1 MPETAGKGGKDEFM
15 QTITM
20 YLRAASVK
28 GTLVDEWNQAVSS
41 LPALT
46 RGLRAELVLK
56 LVDANGEPL
65 PDEALNY
72 GSWDFAVAND
82 WDTATAPQ
90 LRVTEGITVTGNEV
104 HVPLTETNT
113 EELIAALGTN
123 ESATFGCELAG
134 FESGETTPGFLLQ
147 FDISIRNRR
156 ADAGTGRPVPVS
168 DASYTAAQ
176 VRALFAASFEI
187 QLSYDG
193 REWKS
198 MDDYYNPGEEG
209 EEIDIWP
216 PTKFRFR
223 NRAVGHDWSDPVP
236 IVQGP
241 MGYAATIRVSRV
253 ITGEAGTEA
262 KVVNYG
268 TPNDA
273 YLTFTIPKGDK
284 GNAATVRIGDVEVVG
299 TDEEPEVTNSGTAND
314 AVLNFKIPR
323 GPAGETGHESYLY
336 VAYAENT
343 DGRGFSLLPAASRKY
358 RAEIQTDEPI
368 ETPTISDFA
377 GATWVKYLGD
387 DSTVYGDVLVADADT
402 SVSRV
407 SRIVFENATIR
418 RGIDG
423 EVIVRFKE
431 AGVTVD
437 EMNRYATINGRT
449 RLSSWTNGGGS
460 PSAIPGLETIK
471 PQTLGLLTQFPNYSA
486 FIG

>member
-1 MPETAGKGGKDEFM
+1 M

-28 GTLVDEWNQAVSS
+28 GTLVDEWNQALSS

-46 RGLRAELVLK
+46 RGMRAELVLK
-56 LVDANGEPL
+56 LVDANGA
-65 PDEALNY
+65 ALEGLDAY
-72 GSWDFAVAND
+72 ASWDFAVAND
-82 WDTATAPQ
+82 WDTTTKPQ
-90 LRVTEGITVTGNEV
+90 LRVVEGITVEENAI

-134 FESGETTPGFLLQ
+134 FETGETTPGFLLQ

-156 ADAGTGRPVPVS
+156 CDAGTGTPAPVD
-168 DASYTAAQ
+168 DASYSAAQ
-176 VRALFAASFEI
+176 IRALFAAKMSVEI
-187 QLSYDG
+187 SSDG
-193 REWKS
+193 MNWGKIPPEGLPPGAK
-198 MDDYYNPGEEG
+198 YYH
-209 EEIDIWP
+209 
-216 PTKFRFR
+216 FR
-223 NRAVGHDWSDPVP
+223 NALVGGDWSDPIP
-236 IVQGP
+236 LIAGPQGARSTIRTGTVTTGAAGTQAEVTNTGDEHDAVFNFKIP
-241 MGYAATIRVSRV
+241 QGQRGSAATIRIGETESVA
-253 ITGEAGTEA
+253 TGEPA
-262 KVVNYG
+262 
-268 TPNDA
+268 
-273 YLTFTIPKGDK
+273 
-284 GNAATVRIGDVEVVG
+284 
-299 TDEEPEVTNSGTAND
+299 EVTNSGTTTD

-323 GPAGETGHESYLY
+323 GPAGETGHASYLY

-343 DGRGFSLLPAASRKY
+343 DGRGFSLPPAASRKY
-358 RAEIQTDEPI
+358 RAEIQADAPI
-368 ETPTISDFA
+368 ENPTLSDFA
-377 GATWVKYLGD
+377 GATWQKYIGD

-402 SVSRV
+402 SVAQV

-418 RGIDG
+418 RGIAG

-460 PSAIPGLETIK
+460 PGAMPGLMAVV
-471 PQTLGLLTQFPNYSA
+471 PQTIGMLTEFPQYSS

>member
-1 MPETAGKGGKDEFM
+1 M

-28 GTLVDEWNQAVSS
+28 GTLVDEWNQQVSS

-46 RGLRAELVLK
+46 RGMRAELVLK
-56 LVDANGEPL
+56 LVDANGE
-65 PDEALNY
+65 ALSGLDAY
-72 GSWDFAVAND
+72 ASWDFAVAND
-82 WDTATAPQ
+82 WDTTTKPQ
-90 LRVTEGITVTGNEV
+90 LRVVEGITVEENAV

-134 FESGETTPGFLLQ
+134 FEAGETTPGFLLQ

-156 ADAGTGRPVPVS
+156 CDAGTGTPAPVS
-168 DASYTAAQ
+168 DASYSAAQ
-176 VRALFAASFEI
+176 INALFAAKMSVEI
-187 QLSYDG
+187 SNDG
-193 REWKS
+193 MEWYKIPPEGLP
-198 MDDYYNPGEEG
+198 DGAKYYH
-209 EEIDIWP
+209 
-216 PTKFRFR
+216 FR
-223 NRAVGHDWSDPVP
+223 NSLVGGDWSDPIPLMEGPRGERSTIEVGMVTTGTAGTDASVVNRGDEHDAVFDFTIP
-236 IVQGP
+236 QGQR
-241 MGYAATIRVSRV
+241 GSAATIRS
-253 ITGEAGTEA
+253 GNTEM
-262 KVVNYG
+262 
-268 TPNDA
+268 
-273 YLTFTIPKGDK
+273 
-284 GNAATVRIGDVEVVG
+284 VG
-299 TDEEPEVTNSGTAND
+299 TDEPAEVTNSGTTTD

-323 GPAGETGHESYLY
+323 GPTGETGHASYLY

-343 DGRGFSLLPAASRKY
+343 DGRGFSLTPASSRKY

-368 ETPTISDFA
+368 DTPTLADFSSA
-377 GATWVKYLGD
+377 VWQKYLGD
-387 DSTVYGDVLVADADT
+387 DSTVYGDILVADADT
-402 SVSRV
+402 SVAQV

-449 RLSSWTNGGGS
+449 RLSPWTNGGGS
-460 PSAIPGLETIK
+460 SSAMPGLTVCE
-471 PQTLGLLTQFPNYSA
+471 PQTIGLLAEFPQYSS

>member
-1 MPETAGKGGKDEFM
+1 M

-56 LVDANGEPL
+56 LVDSNGK
-65 PDEALNY
+65 ALDGLDAY
-72 GSWDFAVAND
+72 VSWDFAVADD
-82 WDTATAPQ
+82 WDTATKPQ
-90 LRVTEGITVTGNEV
+90 LRVTDGITVSGNEV
-104 HVPLTETNT
+104 HIPLTETNT
-113 EELIAALGTN
+113 EELIAALGN
-123 ESATFGCELAG
+123 SESATFGCELAG
-134 FESGETTPGFLLQ
+134 FEEGETTPGFLLQ

-156 ADAGTGRPVPVS
+156 CDAGTGTPAPVS
-168 DASYTAAQ
+168 DGTYSAAQ
-176 VRALFAASFEI
+176 IRALFAAKMAV
-187 QLSYDG
+187 QLSDDG
-193 REWKS
+193 TTWYAASSSGAIPDTARW
-198 MDDYYNPGEEG
+198 Y
-209 EEIDIWP
+209 
-216 PTKFRFR
+216 RFR
-223 NRAVGHDWSDPVP
+223 NALVGNGWSDPLPLLV
-236 IVQGP
+236 GP
-241 MGYAATIRVSRV
+241 RGI
-253 ITGEAGTEA
+253 AGTIEVGTVTTGA
-262 KVVNYG
+262 AG
-268 TPNDA
+268 TPAAVENSGDEHDA
-273 YLTFTIPKGDK
+273 VLDFTIPQGER
-284 GNAATVRIGDVEVVG
+284 GIAATVRVG
-299 TDEEPEVTNSGTAND
+299 TVEMVGTEDEPEVTNSGTAND
-314 AVLNFKIPR
+314 AVFNFKIPR

-358 RAEIQTDEPI
+358 RAEIQTDEPL
-368 ETPTISDFA
+368 ETPTLADFA
-377 GATWVKYLGD
+377 GASWVKYLGD
-387 DSTVYGDVLVADADT
+387 DSTVYGDILVADADT
-402 SVSRV
+402 SVAQV

-460 PSAIPGLETIK
+460 PSAMPGLEIVE
-471 PQTLGLLTQFPNYSA
+471 PQTLGLLTGFPNYSA

>member
-1 MPETAGKGGKDEFM
+1 M

-46 RGLRAELVLK
+46 RGMRAELVLK
-56 LVDANGEPL
+56 LVDTNGEPL
-65 PDEALNY
+65 DGLGAY
-72 GSWDFAVAND
+72 ASWDFAVADD
-82 WDTATAPQ
+82 WDTETTPQ
-90 LRVTEGITVTGNEV
+90 LRVTEGITVEGNSV
-104 HVPLTETNT
+104 RVPLTETNT
-113 EELIAALGTN
+113 TELVAALGKN

-156 ADAGTGRPVPVS
+156 CDAGTGTPAPVS
-168 DASYTAAQ
+168 DGTYSAAQ
-176 VRALFAASFEI
+176 IRALFAAKMAV
-187 QLSYDG
+187 QLSDDG
-193 REWKS
+193 TTWYAASSSGAIPDTARW
-198 MDDYYNPGEEG
+198 Y
-209 EEIDIWP
+209 
-216 PTKFRFR
+216 RFR
-223 NRAVGHDWSDPVP
+223 NALVGNGWSDPLPLLV
-236 IVQGP
+236 GP
-241 MGYAATIRVSRV
+241 RGI
-253 ITGEAGTEA
+253 AGTIEVGTVTTGA
-262 KVVNYG
+262 AG
-268 TPNDA
+268 TPAAVENSGDEHDA
-273 YLTFTIPKGDK
+273 VLDFTIPQGER
-284 GNAATVRIGDVEVVG
+284 GIAATVRVGTVEMVG
-299 TDEEPEVTNSGTAND
+299 TDDEPEVTNSGTAND
-314 AVLNFKIPR
+314 AVFNFKIPR

-358 RAEIQTDEPI
+358 RAEIQTDEPL
-368 ETPTISDFA
+368 ETPTLSDFA
-377 GATWVKYLGD
+377 GASWVKYLGD

-402 SVSRV
+402 SVAQV

-418 RGIDG
+418 RGIAG

-431 AGVTVD
+431 AGVSVD

-460 PSAIPGLETIK
+460 PSAMPGLEMVK
-471 PQTLGLLTQFPNYSA
+471 PQTLGLLTGFPSYSA